1 MEVYSIANNGDWRP
15 SREQDFVDLCQKWKA
30 GLENPANVTAF
41 DWKQAEVTETLT
53 AVDAF
58 LAARTAYEETDSTK
72 NRVAKDEAKE
82 AAKSAMRDFA
92 NTSIRYN
99 KQMKDEDKLYYGIR
113 PAVHTSTPGAAPETY
128 PEAEAD
134 TSVIRQVTIHFWD
147 SATKKRGKPHGVH
160 GAEIRW
166 ALLGHAPASVNE
178 LTSSD
183 FDTTSPFTLKF
194 DESRRGQ
201 RVYFSL
207 RWETTMNLKGPFGKI
222 YSAVIP

>member
-1 MEVYSIANNGDWRP
+1 MANNGDWLP
-15 SREQDFVDLCQKWKA
+15 SREQDLADLCQKWKT
-30 GLENPANVTAF
+30 GLENPANVAAF
-41 DWKQAEVTETLT
+41 EWKQAEVTETL
-53 AVDAF
+53 AKIDAF
-58 LAARTAYEETDSTK
+58 LTARTAYEETDSTK

-92 NTSIRYN
+92 NASIRYN
-99 KQMKDEDKLYYGIR
+99 KLMKDEDKLYYGIR
-113 PAVHTSTPGAAPETY
+113 LTDHTATPGTEPETY

-134 TSVIRQVTIHFWD
+134 ASVIRQITIHFWD

-166 ALLGHAPASVNE
+166 ALLDHAPASVNE

-183 FDTTSPFTLKF
+183 FDTASPFTLKF
-194 DESRRGQ
+194 DESQRGQ

-207 RWETTMNLKGPFGKI
+207 RWETTTNLKGPFGEI